1 MTEIVLNK
9 CYGGYSLS
17 KLAYE
22 FLGLEW
28 DNYGYAFQ
36 HDRTNPK
43 LIQCI
48 EELGDLANGE
58 CSNLVI
64 EEYHHHN
71 NLLPEEHIIN
81 YDGFESI
88 HD

>member
-48 EELGDLANGE
+48 EE
-58 CSNLVI
+58 
-64 EEYHHHN
+64 YHHHN

-81 YDGFESI
+81 YDGFEII
-88 HD
+88 HY

>member
-17 KLAYE
+17 KLAYK

-28 DNYGYAFQ
+28 GNYGYAFQ

-64 EEYHHHN
+64 EGYYHHN
-71 NLLPEEHIIN
+71 NLLPEEYIIN
-81 YDGFESI
+81 YDGFEII
-88 HD
+88 HY